1 MNAPEDALASTLE
14 PRGADDT
21 NSQPYDVD
29 RVRADFPILGRE
41 VYGRPLVFL
50 DSAASAQKPRAVIDA
65 ESSVY
70 ENDYANVH
78 RGVHFL
84 SEHATARFEGA
95 RETVQ
100 RFVNAAHSHEI
111 VFTRNGTEAIN
122 LVAAS
127 FGRSTLSAGDEII
140 ISELEHHSNIV
151 PWQLL
156 RDEKDIVLKIAP
168 ISDDGELLIHE
179 FEKLLSPNTKLVAIS
194 HMSNV
199 LGTILPARDI
209 VAKAHAVGA
218 KVLFDGCQ
226 AVSHVPVDVRAL
238 DCDFYIFSGHKL
250 YGPSGIGILYGK
262 EALLDAMPPYQGGGE
277 MISRVTFE
285 QSTWAPLPHKFEAG
299 TPAIAQ
305 AIAFGAAIDY
315 VSAFG
320 LDRIAAHESDLLT
333 YATQRLAAIKGLNII
348 GTAPGKASVLS
359 FTLDGVHPHDIATV
373 VDRAGVAIRAGHH
386 CALPLMER
394 MGVPATARASFALYN
409 LRSEVDALGEAL
421 EQAQGIFG
429 T

>member
-1 MNAPEDALASTLE
+1 MNAPEDSMSSTLE
-14 PRGADDT
+14 PSEARPPT
-21 NSQPYDVD
+21 STPYDVD
-29 RVRADFPILGRE
+29 RIRADFPILSRE

-50 DSAASAQKPRAVIDA
+50 DSAASAQKPRAVIEA

-95 RETVQ
+95 RENVQ
-100 RFVNAAHSHEI
+100 RFINAAHPHEI
-111 VFTRNGTEAIN
+111 VFTRNATEAIN

-127 FGRSTLSAGDEII
+127 YGRSMLSEGDEII

-151 PWQLL
+151 PWQFL
-156 RDEKDIVLKIAP
+156 RDERGIVLKIAP
-168 ISDDGELLIHE
+168 ISDDGKLLMRE
-179 FEKLLSPNTKLVAIS
+179 FENLLTARTKLVAIS

-199 LGTILPARDI
+199 LGTILPAREI
-209 VAKAHAVGA
+209 VTKAHAVGA

-226 AVSHVPVDVRAL
+226 AVTHLPVDVRAL
-238 DCDFYIFSGHKL
+238 DCDFYVFSGHKL
-250 YGPSGIGILYGK
+250 YGPSGIGVLYGK

-285 QSTWAPLPHKFEAG
+285 KSTWAPLPHKFEAG

-305 AIAFGAAIDY
+305 AIAFGSAIEY
-315 VSAFG
+315 VSALG
-320 LDRIAAHESDLLT
+320 LDNIAEHERDVLT
-333 YATQRLAAIKGLNII
+333 YATQRLSAIKGLKIF

-359 FTLDGVHPHDIATV
+359 FTMDGVHPHDIATV

-386 CALPLMER
+386 CALPLMDR

-409 LRSEVDALGEAL
+409 SRSEVDALGEAL
-421 EQAQGIFG
+421 EQVQGIFG

>member
-1 MNAPEDALASTLE
+1 MTSTLE
-14 PRGADDT
+14 PRSPADPALP
-21 NSQPYDVD
+21 PYDVD
-29 RVRADFPILGRE
+29 RVRTDFPILGRE
-41 VYGRPLVFL
+41 VYGRRLVFL

-95 RETVQ
+95 REIVQ
-100 RFVNAAHSHEI
+100 RFVNAAHAHEI
-111 VFTRNGTEAIN
+111 IFTRNATEAIN

-127 FGRSTLSAGDEII
+127 YGRSQLAAGDEII

-156 RDEKDIVLKIAP
+156 RDEKGIVLRIAP
-168 ISDDGELLIHE
+168 ISDDGELSMHE
-179 FEKLLSPNTKLVAIS
+179 FEKLLSPKTKLVAIS

-199 LGTILPARDI
+199 LGTVLPVREI
-209 VAKAHAVGA
+209 TAKAHAVGA
-218 KVLFDGCQ
+218 KVLLDGCQ
-226 AVSHVPVDVRAL
+226 AVTHQSVDVRAL
-238 DCDFYIFSGHKL
+238 DCDFYVFSGHKL
-250 YGPSGIGILYGK
+250 YGPSGIGVLYGK

-285 QSTWAPLPHKFEAG
+285 KSTWAPLPHKFEAG

-315 VSAFG
+315 VSALG
-320 LDRIAAHESDLLT
+320 MDRIAEHERDVLT
-333 YATQRLAAIKGLNII
+333 YATQRLSAVKGLKII

-359 FTLDGVHPHDIATV
+359 FTLDGVHPHDIATI
-373 VDRAGVAIRAGHH
+373 VDRDGVAIRAGHH

-409 LRSEVDALGEAL
+409 MRSEVDTLGEAL
-421 EQAQGIFG
+421 EHAQEIFG